1 MSQEPLNPDLAAVEA
16 ALASLAPRPSTI
28 DRDRLMFLAGQA
40 AKARDRARWLWPLST
55 AASLLVAVGLA
66 ALLVVRG
73 EPQTVERIV
82 YVPHES
88 PVEGVA
94 VVQVARETEP
104 LGDYLRLR
112 RLVIEQGIDK
122 LPESSSS
129 DAGSSHPVP
138 SSDQRDL
145 LRHLLNG

>member
-1 MSQEPLNPDLAAVEA
+1 MSQEPLNPDLAAVETA
-16 ALASLAPRPSTI
+16 MASLAPRPSTI

-40 AKARDRARWLWPLST
+40 TRGRDRAGWLWPLST
-55 AASLLVAVGLA
+55 AASLMVAVGLV

-82 YVPHES
+82 YVPSES
-88 PVEGVA
+88 PVKAVA
-94 VVQVARETEP
+94 VVQVAHETEA
-104 LGDYLRLR
+104 LSNYLRMR
-112 RLVIEQGIDK
+112 RLMIEQGLDK

-129 DAGSSHPVP
+129 DPGTPHSTP
-138 SSDQRDL
+138 SFKQRDL